1 MRNTKLSL
9 TQVCNNIDYI
19 YSSAK
24 LNKYN
29 ANWVIAEFKKLIE
42 ELNSTSP
49 SGARRYP
56 VFMAQYAKGYDMAL
70 HNQLWRNELEF
81 CYVMA
86 GNIYSTHKDSCHDK
100 AELLYDKCSSYLMDS
115 LERGHYWKNSS
126 VKFA

>member
-1 MRNTKLSL
+1 METRKLS
-9 TQVCNNIDYI
+9 TSQVCSKIDYI

-24 LNKYN
+24 LCKHN
-29 ANWVIAEFKKLIE
+29 ANWVISEFKKLLE
-42 ELNSTSP
+42 ELSSRSN

-81 CYVMA
+81 CYEYQ
-86 GNIYSTHKDSCHDK
+86 GELYSTHKITTQKDC
-100 AELLYDKCSSYLMDS
+100 ELIIHKGSDFMDS